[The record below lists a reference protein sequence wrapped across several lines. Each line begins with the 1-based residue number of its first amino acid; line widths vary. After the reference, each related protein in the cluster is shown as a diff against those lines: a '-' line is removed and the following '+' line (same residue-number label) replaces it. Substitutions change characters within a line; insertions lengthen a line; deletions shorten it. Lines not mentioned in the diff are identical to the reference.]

1 MRLGL
6 AWLAA
11 RGHIRVVE
19 ETNGEVQLA
28 AGDGLAAPET
38 EIKALDARLAAAL
51 AETAAY
57 RAYFREADA
66 AALVRR

>member
-1 MRLGL
+1 MRP
-6 AWLAA
+6 AM
-11 RGHIRVVE
+11 VS
-19 ETNGEVQLA
+19 
-28 AGDGLAAPET
+28 AAPET

-57 RAYFREADA
+57 RAHFREADA